1 MVRTRL
7 RFGTALSAIAM
18 ASIIAGCATPQTGP
32 RESIFGDKFDKS
44 NVALATRAAAALAA
58 EDFAK
63 AVSLAERAVENS
75 PRDAGFRSL
84 LGNAYFGAG
93 RFVSAES
100 AYRDSLSLLSNQP
113 QVVLKLALVQIAQ
126 GKNGEAIAFLEAA
139 RSVLDPSD
147 FGLALALA
155 GEPQRAAQLLE
166 ATARQPGADARL
178 RQNLALAHALS
189 GDWLA
194 ARTVAGQDLAPGQ
207 VDGRIQQWMAFA
219 KPARASDQVA
229 ALTGVT
235 PAASD
240 PGQPV
245 RLALRET
252 PSRQA
257 AVDVPQAQPVVAE
270 ASVPAFEPVPQVEI
284 AEAAPAVQVPA
295 PVETPAPAFEPPPAA
310 EPAPAPPKVRTPV
323 VRAAAFVPAKRKAS
337 SPRPQ
342 GRSGAVVQ
350 LGAYSSRDRVSVAWQ
365 TIAGRYPALRDYTP
379 VTARFDG
386 PRGTVYRLS
395 IKGFDSQKEAIARCR
410 LLRNRGGSCF
420 VRSTAGDAPV
430 QFAAR

>member
-1 MVRTRL
+1 MRTRL
-7 RFGTALSAIAM
+7 RFGTALSAIAI
-18 ASIIAGCATPQTGP
+18 ASVLAGCATPQTGP

-58 EDFAK
+58 EDFGK
-63 AVSLAERAVENS
+63 AVNLAERAVENS

-93 RFVSAES
+93 RFASAES

-113 QVVLKLALVQIAQ
+113 PVVLKLALVQIAQ

-147 FGLALALA
+147 YGLALALA
-155 GEPQRAAQLLE
+155 GEPQRAAQVLE
-166 ATARQPGADARL
+166 AMARQPGADARL

-194 ARTVAGQDLAPGQ
+194 ARTVAEQDLAPGQ
-207 VDGRIQQWMAFA
+207 VDVRIQQWMAFA

-235 PAASD
+235 PASID

-245 RLALRET
+245 RLALQDMPTRH
-252 PSRQA
+252 
-257 AVDVPQAQPVVAE
+257 AVAEVPQPAEPVVAKGL
-270 ASVPAFEPVPQVEI
+270 VPPFETLPPAEF
-284 AEAAPAVQVPA
+284 AEAVPVVPVPA
-295 PVETPAPAFEPPPAA
+295 PSQTSAPAFEPAPIA
-310 EPAPAPPKVRTPV
+310 EPVPAPAKVEAPV
-323 VRAAAFVPAKRKAS
+323 VRAASFVPAKRKAP
-337 SPRPQ
+337 SPRSQ

-365 TIAGRYPALRDYTP
+365 TMTGRYPALRNYTP
-379 VTARFDG
+379 VTARFEG

-410 LLRNRGGSCF
+410 LLRSRGGSCF

-430 QFAAR
+430 QFASR